1 MTVPAATAPDLSILD
16 VWEAASAKNI
26 GSSMYRALG
35 FIMFADAYG
44 KTGQIHFCTDQR
56 CMQYM
61 LLGHAILW
69 YNLHHLL
76 GNHGLAT
83 YTSSCCCHL
92 LCQSLTQLAGLC
104 KPALDMRNIAL
115 TYITLLDHRLEAVM
129 VASQRYANRTTPLP
143 PQATADPYSSAQRHP
158 FAPVQ
163 GPSSSTQSFT
173 GSSSGAQPSSAVTQ
187 SSADPAALISA
198 PVGSPTGRSS
208 LRWHPH
214 VQVRQY
220 SSPGN
225 SSSAHSRLG
234 NPAMSGLQPPPQ
246 AVSSFQAPGSNDESP
261 MASSPSG
268 YWGRSSLGVP
278 PETASAGAGQ
288 DVLVVSAG
296 SWDNNSRQKVDI
308 GAAAAGRSTMLSLLD
323 SPSSFSSSFSSP
335 YGMKASSVASSQ
347 SRSKPG
353 SPTKRS
359 QATRSEQ
366 PLRTS
371 SKSMPGNASLDAGSW
386 IYVMGSR
393 SSSIAAKQMAK
404 INRDTQNDRLQL

>member
-1 MTVPAATAPDLSILD
+1 MVSQPTPAA
-16 VWEAASAKNI
+16 AAAISCVNHEH
-26 GSSMYRALG
+26 S
-35 FIMFADAYG
+35 
-44 KTGQIHFCTDQR
+44 
-56 CMQYM
+56 
-61 LLGHAILW
+61 LLGCVK
-69 YNLHHLL
+69 LH
-76 GNHGLAT
+76 
-83 YTSSCCCHL
+83 
-92 LCQSLTQLAGLC
+92 LTCTTL
-104 KPALDMRNIAL
+104 
-115 TYITLLDHRLEAVM
+115 YITLLDHRLEAVM

-143 PQATADPYSSAQRHP
+143 PQATAAPYSSAQSHP
-158 FAPVQ
+158 FAHVQ
-163 GPSSSTQSFT
+163 GPSSSMQSFT

-187 SSADPAALISA
+187 LSADPAALRST

-208 LRWHPH
+208 LRWHPD

-234 NPAMSGLQPPPQ
+234 NPAMSGLQPLQ
-246 AVSSFQAPGSNDESP
+246 AMSSFQAPGSNDESP

-268 YWGRSSLGVP
+268 YWGRSSL
-278 PETASAGAGQ
+278 
-288 DVLVVSAG
+288 
-296 SWDNNSRQKVDI
+296 
-308 GAAAAGRSTMLSLLD
+308 AGRSTMLSLLD
-323 SPSSFSSSFSSP
+323 SPSSFSSSFSNP
-335 YGMKASSVASSQ
+335 YGMKASSVANSQ

-359 QATRSEQ
+359 QVARSEQ

>member
-1 MTVPAATAPDLSILD
+1 MCVYVHTC
-16 VWEAASAKNI
+16 
-26 GSSMYRALG
+26 
-35 FIMFADAYG
+35 
-44 KTGQIHFCTDQR
+44 QIHFCPDQR
-56 CMQYM
+56 CMQCT
-61 LLGHAILW
+61 LLGHAMLW
-69 YNLHHLL
+69 YNLHHFL
-76 GNHGLAT
+76 GNHGLAA
-83 YTSSCCCHL
+83 YASSCCCHL
-92 LCQSLTQLAGLC
+92 LCQSLTQLTGLC
-104 KPALDMRNIAL
+104 KLALDMRDIAL
-115 TYITLLDHRLEAVM
+115 TYITPLDHRLEAVM

-143 PQATADPYSSAQRHP
+143 PQATADPYSPAQSHP

-163 GPSSSTQSFT
+163 GPSSSMPSFT
-173 GSSSGAQPSSAVTQ
+173 GSNSGAQPSIAGTQ

-198 PVGSPTGRSS
+198 PLGSPTGRSS
-208 LRWHPH
+208 LRWHPD

-234 NPAMSGLQPPPQ
+234 NPAMSGLQPPQ
-246 AVSSFQAPGSNDESP
+246 AISSFQAPGSNDGSP

-288 DVLVVSAG
+288 DVRVVSAG
-296 SWDNNSRQKVDI
+296 SWDNSRQKVDI